1 MTTAR
6 LQDFIAPVR
15 KGIGAG
21 FTVGLIIIF
30 LTLIGIPINIENLAL
45 FSFFFVTVIFSVRLT
60 RRLKA
65 EPLVHVI
72 KNALAL
78 GLVAAFTVYLLMAQI
93 NRWQASG
100 VDVKGK
106 YFDAVS
112 TGTTNV
118 FTGVPESEL
127 FPNPARDPLT
137 DKYPEGEALRTN
149 PMRLTL
155 GSEDDLHLKLGL
167 AGKAWFVIQLHI
179 GGFYGF
185 LLLLV
190 ALALIAAV
198 VTWAA
203 IRANVGQTQKQMR
216 TRLSQQPVISAFAH
230 WFLLLLPLLSFVFL
244 WLTVTKQ
251 PGSKSLFVSLGSSQ
265 QEVQLLTTFLIVISG
280 LVAIRLAQPNDWKL
294 NYPLRLLVTLVVT
307 GLVVFLGIWRITA
320 HHAYIIATSG
330 APKGSEALT
339 VGALV
344 AVGLG
349 LAAMQVRSLR
359 MPGRLEQQVAIAA
372 AVGSIVLLPITLNQ
386 YQNDVL
392 SLVGIYI
399 LLGLGLNIV
408 VGYAGLL
415 DLGYVAFFALGAYA
429 YAFLSS
435 DQRDDT
441 TGALKFPGNDATV
454 VRITAWSITTMIIAA
469 LVVAAGIYLW
479 NNRKSA
485 QSRQSETH
493 RSLLNLPSRPTGSVT
508 MLLILV
514 AVFTSLIVSA
524 ILDSSG
530 FYKDIFS
537 ETPPFVVGLFIG
549 MLVSAIFGLLL
560 GIPVLRLRGDYLAIV
575 TLGFGEIIKL
585 MFNNLKDYTGGP
597 QGVLKI
603 PRPLPTGASGPV
615 TYLVITYL
623 VLLGVALTAFFSTR
637 LRLSRIGRAWN
648 AMRSDED
655 IAQSMGVNLV
665 QTKLLAFAMGAM
677 FAGLGG
683 VLVAARQRN
692 IFPNNFTLDVSIE
705 VLSLVIIGGM
715 GSVPGVIIGA
725 IVLIGMPE
733 VLRELYT
740 YRIMAFGALLV
751 AMVILRPKG
760 LLPMPP
766 TQLQERARELAH
778 RHQPTEESQ
787 P

>member
-1 MTTAR
+1 
-6 LQDFIAPVR
+6 
-15 KGIGAG
+15 
-21 FTVGLIIIF
+21 
-30 LTLIGIPINIENLAL
+30 
-45 FSFFFVTVIFSVRLT
+45 
-60 RRLKA
+60 
-65 EPLVHVI
+65 
-72 KNALAL
+72 
-78 GLVAAFTVYLLMAQI
+78 
-93 NRWQASG
+93 
-100 VDVKGK
+100 
-106 YFDAVS
+106 
-112 TGTTNV
+112 
-118 FTGVPESEL
+118 
-127 FPNPARDPLT
+127 
-137 DKYPEGEALRTN
+137 
-149 PMRLTL
+149 
-155 GSEDDLHLKLGL
+155 
-167 AGKAWFVIQLHI
+167 
-179 GGFYGF
+179 
-185 LLLLV
+185 
-190 ALALIAAV
+190 
-198 VTWAA
+198 
-203 IRANVGQTQKQMR
+203 
-216 TRLSQQPVISAFAH
+216 
-230 WFLLLLPLLSFVFL
+230 
-244 WLTVTKQ
+244 
-251 PGSKSLFVSLGSSQ
+251 
-265 QEVQLLTTFLIVISG
+265 
-280 LVAIRLAQPNDWKL
+280 
-294 NYPLRLLVTLVVT
+294 
-307 GLVVFLGIWRITA
+307 
-320 HHAYIIATSG
+320 
-330 APKGSEALT
+330 
-339 VGALV
+339 
-344 AVGLG
+344 
-349 LAAMQVRSLR
+349 
-359 MPGRLEQQVAIAA
+359 
-372 AVGSIVLLPITLNQ
+372 
-386 YQNDVL
+386 
-392 SLVGIYI
+392 
-399 LLGLGLNIV
+399 
-408 VGYAGLL
+408 
-415 DLGYVAFFALGAYA
+415 
-429 YAFLSS
+429 
-435 DQRDDT
+435 
-441 TGALKFPGNDATV
+441 
-454 VRITAWSITTMIIAA
+454 MIIAA